1 MRFPERKFYSAQ
13 IALKKAIE
21 IKPDYALAKNNFQL
35 AEKRKAQV
43 KIFSDAIKLKPTEQA
58 YLSLSLYY
66 YNEGMYKKCIE
77 PAQNALKLNRKSAD
91 AYNNICSAYNNLK
104 KWNEAIGACQQA
116 LKLKSDFQLAKNNLA
131 FAKQRKG
138 D

>member
-1 MRFPERKFYSAQ
+1 
-13 IALKKAIE
+13 
-21 IKPDYALAKNNFQL
+21 
-35 AEKRKAQV
+35 
-43 KIFSDAIKLKPTEQA
+43 
-58 YLSLSLYY
+58 
-66 YNEGMYKKCIE
+66 MYKKCIE